1 LLCVKTTFFGPG
13 LTGTVQPLCAIQQRF
28 GLKHERSDHFQSL
41 SSLFHILYDME
52 DLLPPGWER
61 KSDGAGRVYYVDHVN
76 RKTQWDR
83 PTFQTTGGIRDSSDG
98 TDIEQVVQNE
108 DGSDVHSVSSSS
120 VGSSDNATEI
130 ADAVQETT
138 YFIENAEIQEFAQEI
153 LPYMAKQHPDNR
165 CFKCQTVMKRPERS
179 ARHCRSCG
187 EIYCKQCC
195 MFKIELPL
203 PEDEYDEGSY
213 TQHFSLS

>member
-1 LLCVKTTFFGPG
+1 M
-13 LTGTVQPLCAIQQRF
+13 
-28 GLKHERSDHFQSL
+28 D
-41 SSLFHILYDME
+41 

-98 TDIEQVVQNE
+98 TDIEQDVQNE
-108 DGSDVHSVSSSS
+108 DGSDMHSVSSSS

-130 ADAVQETT
+130 VDAVQETT

-195 MFKIELPL
+195 VFKIELPL
-203 PEDEYDEGSY
+203 PEDEYDEGTY